1 MPPRKGIVKSG
12 NAGNSS
18 KSLKEATDS
27 KDDGKPPP
35 LFPPGSKYPLSLLQE
50 RCTKN
55 GWEKPLVD
63 TPKRGDGWAFV
74 VTLTRTSKNGQDR
87 QSVRMEPHPPYI
99 CKSALEA
106 RHWGA
111 TYALY
116 RFCNGIQLNRV
127 LPPGPRDYWAEL
139 AVEHK
144 NAPSHQEWM
153 YEADPFAARKSVD
166 DRQEKA
172 AKKREETQQASTR
185 PVPQTDPGPFENSPE
200 VKLSTELRELVENAI
215 KTAIANSPEDE
226 DASALVITED
236 RAPTILRQLESLGFV
251 KAQAR
256 DAVVFLSNPSPLAS
270 NLLRVASPLE
280 ACIEYLVLH
289 IPEVD
294 LPPRFLPEK
303 NSSDPFITSIHTGQ
317 EDIKKR
323 WIEERAIKQVGWPG
337 HVVRECTGDAYLVE
351 EWALLVAA
359 LNRRLVGEPWQ
370 DVTMQSHDNDQE
382 ERITEDEMA
391 SMGASYADDSTF
403 TLVMPLF
410 LAPIQLNFVIP
421 PGYAYNRSSRPPPMY
436 VTSSSVPAYVRL
448 HLLAKLLAAFEGGT
462 ISESTESICVTAMQ
476 VLEEHWAVLEDE
488 GPPSLHDVMRHLV
501 PPQEVRDTK
510 VSPDADTPAKSTSKK
525 SRNSARPRNQDSRS
539 DTEVMQEFEAVR
551 QDGRYAELHA
561 IRCRLPAF
569 ASRDDFLSTLKRSRV
584 VIVVGETG
592 SGKTTQLP
600 QFILD
605 SLIQAGKGSG
615 ANILVTQPRRISAIS
630 VAARVHAE
638 RLNDGSVG
646 YVIRG
651 ENKMT
656 EKTKLLF
663 CTTGILLRR
672 FSSGDD
678 FSDVTHVIVD
688 EVHERSVDGDF
699 LLLELKE
706 LLKRN
711 SALKIVLMSATINH
725 ETFVRYFSN
734 APLLTIPGFTHP
746 VEDMFLED
754 FVNLIDY
761 RPMASKGGKKQD
773 DDDLVADKEEYVSAG
788 LDERAMTAI
797 QAISQS
803 DRIDYAL
810 ITATINHIMSTAGE
824 KGGILVFLPGVQEIR
839 QCIDSLQSS
848 PLASQAKI
856 FPLHANLSSDEQRI
870 VFAPTAKRKVVVAT
884 NVAETSITIDD
895 IVYVVDT
902 GKVKETQYDPESGLT
917 KLVEQW
923 ITRAAGRQRR
933 GRAGR
938 TRPGVCYKLYTRAR
952 ERKMA
957 QFPRPEILR
966 VPLESICLTV
976 KATRE
981 HEDVKQFL
989 RRAIDPPEVAAMDK
1003 AISVLEEL
1011 GAIDQ
1016 DGHLTALGQYMA
1028 LLPLDLRLGKML
1040 ILATVFQCLD
1050 PILTIAACLSSKPV
1064 FLSPMDQRDEA
1075 TAARARFATEKSD
1088 ILTDAHAYDE
1098 CMRIHREESPRAMRT
1113 FCADN
1118 YISATTIRDVTVLR
1132 NDLLSAL
1139 QSAGLVPAAPN
1150 AHAHEP
1156 VLLKALLLAALYPR
1170 VARIALPR
1178 NAVKF
1183 TRVAGGSVEQDASAR
1198 QWRAR
1203 DMRGERVWVHPASV
1217 LFAEARWR
1225 SGVVVSFRRVETAKV
1240 FLRDVTE
1247 VPLYALLL
1255 FGGPIAVDHVRG
1267 GLTVGGR
1274 TEGTLRLR
1282 AWPRIAI
1289 LVQQLRRL
1297 LDAAL
1302 LRALDGGSMLEV
1314 SESPVIGAILT
1325 LLTTDGVMMATSGVS
1340 VS

>member
-1 MPPRKGIVKSG
+1 MASRSSWIVKSG

-18 KSLKEATDS
+18 KSSKDTPDS
-27 KDDGKPPP
+27 QKDDGKPPP

-50 RCTKN
+50 RSDYSPVHKN

-63 TPKRGDGWAFV
+63 T
-74 VTLTRTSKNGQDR
+74 
-87 QSVRMEPHPPYI
+87 
-99 CKSALEA
+99 
-106 RHWGA
+106 
-111 TYALY
+111 
-116 RFCNGIQLNRV
+116 FCNGIQLNRV

-172 AKKREETQQASTR
+172 AKKKEDIQQASTR

-236 RAPTILRQLESLGFV
+236 SAPTILRQLESLGFV
-251 KAQAR
+251 KTQAR
-256 DAVVFLSNPSPLAS
+256 DAVTFLSNPSPLAS

-303 NSSDPFITSIHTGQ
+303 NSSNPFITSIHAGQ

-323 WIEERAIKQVGWPG
+323 WIEERAIKQAGWPG
-337 HVVRECTGDAYLVE
+337 HVVRECTGDAHLVE

-370 DVTMQSHDNDQE
+370 DVTMQPHGNDLE
-382 ERITEDEMA
+382 ERMTEDDMA

-448 HLLAKLLAAFEGGT
+448 HLLAKLLAAFEEGT
-462 ISESTESICVTAMQ
+462 IGESTESICVTAMQ

-510 VSPDADTPAKSTSKK
+510 VSPDADTLAKSTSKK
-525 SRNSARPRNQDSRS
+525 PRNSARPRNQDSRS
-539 DTEVMQEFEAVR
+539 DTEVMQEFEAIR

-569 ASRDDFLSTLKRSRV
+569 ASRDDFLSTLERSRV

-605 SLIQAGKGSG
+605 SLIQAGRGSG

-678 FSDVTHVIVD
+678 FSGVTHVIVD

-706 LLKRN
+706 LLRRN

-725 ETFVRYFSN
+725 ETFPF
-734 APLLTIPGFTHP
+734 PGFTHP
-746 VEDMFLED
+746 VKDMFLED

-773 DDDLVADKEEYVSAG
+773 DDDLVADREEYVSAG
-788 LDERAMTAI
+788 LDERAVTAI
-797 QAISQS
+797 RAISRS

-810 ITATINHIMSTAGE
+810 ITATINHIMSTAEE

-856 FPLHANLSSDEQRI
+856 FPLHANLSSDEQRV
-870 VFAPTAKRKVVVAT
+870 VFAPITKRKIVVAT

-902 GKVKETQYDPESGLT
+902 GKVKETQYDPESSLT

-981 HEDVKQFL
+981 HEDVKVSDLQPVVVALVLILVFL
-989 RRAIDPPEVAAMDK
+989 SNFCVRAIDPPDVAAMDK

-1040 ILATVFQCLD
+1040 VLATVFQCLD

-1139 QSAGLVPAAPN
+1139 QSAGLVPTAPN

-1156 VLLKALLLAALYPR
+1156 ALLKALLLAALYPR

-1183 TRVAGGSVEQDASAR
+1183 TLVAGGAVEQDASAR

-1274 TEGTLRLR
+1274 AEGTLRLR

-1302 LRALDGGSMLEV
+1302 LRALDRGSMMEV

>member
-18 KSLKEATDS
+18 KSSKDATGS
-27 KDDGKPPP
+27 QKDDGKPPP

-63 TPKRGDGWAFV
+63 TPKRDKGWAFV
-74 VTLTRTSKNGQDR
+74 VTLTRTNKNGQDR
-87 QSVRMEPHPPYI
+87 QSVRMEPHPPYV

-116 RFCNGIQLNRV
+116 RFCNDIQLNRV

-172 AKKREETQQASTR
+172 AKKKEDIQQASTR

-236 RAPTILRQLESLGFV
+236 SAPAILRQLESLGFV

-256 DAVVFLSNPSPLAS
+256 DAVAFLSNPSPLAS

-303 NSSDPFITSIHTGQ
+303 NSSDPFVTSIHAGR

-323 WIEERAIKQVGWPG
+323 WIEERAIKQAGWPG
-337 HVVRECTGDAYLVE
+337 HVVRECTGDAHLVE

-370 DVTMQSHDNDQE
+370 DVTMQPHDNDLE
-382 ERITEDEMA
+382 ERMTEDDMA

-448 HLLAKLLAAFEGGT
+448 HLLAKLLAAFEEGT

-476 VLEEHWAVLEDE
+476 VLEEHWA
-488 GPPSLHDVMRHLV
+488 
-501 PPQEVRDTK
+501 EVRDTK
-510 VSPDADTPAKSTSKK
+510 VSPDTDTLAKSTSKK
-525 SRNSARPRNQDSRS
+525 PRNSARPRNLDSRS
-539 DTEVMQEFEAVR
+539 DTEVMQEFEAIR
-551 QDGRYAELHA
+551 QDGRYAELHD

-569 ASRDDFLSTLKRSRV
+569 ASRDDFLSTLERSRV

-663 CTTGILLRR
+663 CTTGVLLRR

-678 FSDVTHVIVD
+678 FSGVTHVIVD

-746 VEDMFLED
+746 VNDMFLED
-754 FVNLIDY
+754 FVDLIDY
-761 RPMASKGGKKQD
+761 RPMASKGGKRQD
-773 DDDLVADKEEYVSAG
+773 DDDLVADREEYVSAG
-788 LDERAMTAI
+788 LDERAVTAI
-797 QAISQS
+797 RAISQS
-803 DRIDYAL
+803 DRIDYA
-810 ITATINHIMSTAGE
+810 ATINHIMSTAEE
-824 KGGILVFLPGVQEIR
+824 KGGILIFLPGVQEIR

-856 FPLHANLSSDEQRI
+856 FPLHANLSSDEQRV
-870 VFAPTAKRKVVVAT
+870 VFAPTAKRKIVVAT

-902 GKVKETQYDPESGLT
+902 GKVKETQYDPESSLT

-981 HEDVKQFL
+981 HEDVKVSDL
-989 RRAIDPPEVAAMDK
+989 EPVASCAEVAAMDK

-1016 DGHLTALGQYMA
+1016 DGHLTALGQA

-1040 ILATVFQCLD
+1040 VLATVFQCLD

-1098 CMRIHREESPRAMRT
+1098 CMRIQREESPRAMRT

-1118 YISATTIRDVTVLR
+1118 YISATTIRDVTILR
-1132 NDLLSAL
+1132 NDLFSAL

-1150 AHAHEP
+1150 AHAREP
-1156 VLLKALLLAALYPR
+1156 ALLKALLLAALYPR

-1178 NAVKF
+1178 NAVRF

-1225 SGVVVSFRRVETAKV
+1225 SGVVVSFRRVETTKV

-1255 FGGPIAVDHVRG
+1255 FGGPIVVDHVRG

-1274 TEGTLRLR
+1274 AEGTVRLR

-1302 LRALDGGSMLEV
+1302 LRALDGGSMVEV
-1314 SESPVIGAILT
+1314 SESLVVGAILT
-1325 LLTTDGVMMATSGVS
+1325 LLTTDGMTISGS
-1340 VS
+1340 AGAAISS